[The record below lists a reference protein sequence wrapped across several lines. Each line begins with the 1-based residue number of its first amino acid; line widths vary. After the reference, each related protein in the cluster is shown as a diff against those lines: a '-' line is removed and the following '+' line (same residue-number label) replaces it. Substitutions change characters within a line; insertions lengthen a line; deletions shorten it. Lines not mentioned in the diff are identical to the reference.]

1 MGRGRDRVIVRRR
14 AARPAGTN
22 WIPWV
27 LVIGLLVIGGIVIWM
42 LMTGDDPD
50 VDAGLVAVPL
60 AGRTLFQTASAVT
73 RRMER

>member
-42 LMTGDDPD
+42 LMTGDEPD

-60 AGRTLFQTASAVT
+60 AGRALFPTVTAVS
-73 RRMER
+73 RRRER

>member
-1 MGRGRDRVIVRRR
+1 MDRRPDRVIVRRR

-42 LMTGDDPD
+42 LATGDDPD
-50 VDAGLVAVPL
+50 IGAGLVALPL
-60 AGRTLFQTASAVT
+60 TARSLRGAASAAAD
-73 RRMER
+73 RRKR

>member
-50 VDAGLVAVPL
+50 VGAGLVAVPL
-60 AGRTLFQTASAVT
+60 AGRALFATRIAASP
-73 RRMER
+73 RSER

>member
-22 WIPWV
+22 WIPWL

-42 LMTGDDPD
+42 LVTGDDPD
-50 VDAGLVAVPL
+50 VDAGLVAAPL
-60 AGRTLFQTASAVT
+60 AGRALLTRATAVT
-73 RRMER
+73 RRRER